1 MALSRPRKAALIA
14 VAMLLVVGISG
25 FKIKGLL
32 DRGEP
37 VFWLAEL
44 WVPAA
49 FLSIGLVTC
58 VEFLLPQD
66 GPAQGAKPAPKKRKK
81 ARV

>member
-1 MALSRPRKAALIA
+1 MALSRPKKAAL
-14 VAMLLVVGISG
+14 VGLGVLLVTAISG
-25 FKIKGLL
+25 FKIKGML

-58 VEFLLPQD
+58 VEFLLPASA
-66 GPAQGAKPAPKKRKK
+66 PAAASKAPAKR
-81 ARV
+81 RR